1 MIQIL
6 WKACLALI
14 AVFITVLMV
23 DQIGKDRKMGCR
35 TNRKLGE
42 LV

>member
-6 WKACLALI
+6 RKACLALI

-23 DQIGKDRKMGCR
+23 DQIGKNQKMACQ
-35 TNRKLGE
+35 TNRKLVE